1 MAKFFIH
8 RPIFAIVI
16 ALIIVIVGTLAG
28 FSLPIAQYPQISP
41 PTVSVSASYTGA
53 SAAVVNETVAQV
65 IEEQINGTQG
75 MDYMSSTSDD
85 TGRYSLSVT
94 FDVGTDG
101 DMDAVKVQNNA
112 AGANASLPSAVQ
124 SAGVTTRKSSGQMAY
139 FVSMYSEDGRYD
151 RAFMKNYATLYF
163 LDAIKRISGV
173 GDVQV
178 FGADYAMR
186 VWLNPDRL
194 AELGLTVADVTAAIK
209 EQNVQAPAGT
219 VGGMPA
225 ENGQEKQFTGKVQ
238 GRLTTPEEFGNV
250 IIASGKDGSFVRLKD
265 VARIETGE
273 RQNNI
278 VAKFNGYPAVGFGI
292 RLTSDANAMI
302 TLAEVR
308 KVLAEAEKTC
318 PPGLKM
324 KSVFDSTDYI
334 NASIKEVV
342 HTFVEALLLVVLVI
356 FVFLQSW
363 RATIIPLLAVPV
375 SLIGT
380 FGTFVLLDFS
390 INTLTLFAMVLA
402 IGLVVDDAI
411 VVIENV

>member
-16 ALIIVIVGTLAG
+16 AVMIVIIGTIAG
-28 FSLPIAQYPQISP
+28 LSLPIAQYPQISP
-41 PTVSVSASYTGA
+41 PTVAVSANYTGA

-112 AGANASLPSAVQ
+112 AGANASLPSSVQ
-124 SAGVTTRKSSGQMAY
+124 AAGVTTRKSSGQMAY
-139 FVSMYSEDGRYD
+139 FVSLYSEDGTYD

-163 LDAIKRISGV
+163 LDAIKRVSGV
-173 GDVQV
+173 GEVQV

-186 VWLNPDRL
+186 VWMNPDRL
-194 AELGLTVADVTAAIK
+194 AELGLTVADITRAIN

-219 VGGMPA
+219 VGGMPTQ
-225 ENGQEKQFTGKVQ
+225 NGQEKQFTGKVQ

-250 IIASGKDGSFVRLKD
+250 IIASGKDGSFIRLKD
-265 VARIETGE
+265 VARIEPGQ

-292 RLTSDANAMI
+292 QLTSDANAMI
-302 TLAEVR
+302 TL
-308 KVLAEAEKTC
+308 
-318 PPGLKM
+318 
-324 KSVFDSTDYI
+324 S
-334 NASIKEVV
+334 
-342 HTFVEALLLVVLVI
+342 
-356 FVFLQSW
+356 
-363 RATIIPLLAVPV
+363 
-375 SLIGT
+375 
-380 FGTFVLLDFS
+380 
-390 INTLTLFAMVLA
+390 
-402 IGLVVDDAI
+402 
-411 VVIENV
+411 